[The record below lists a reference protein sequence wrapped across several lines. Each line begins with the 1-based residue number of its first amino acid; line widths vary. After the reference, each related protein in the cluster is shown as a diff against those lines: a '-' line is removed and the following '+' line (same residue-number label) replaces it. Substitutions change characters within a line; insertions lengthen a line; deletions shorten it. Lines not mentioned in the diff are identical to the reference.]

1 MGDVIDI
8 SVKQRRL
15 IAEKIKDKPF
25 DEGMYSFIMFMIDYY
40 TQVKRQLKVDYD
52 SFIIIQIVTSHSIY
66 ILNKSSYV
74 DKISYPDIKGKWE
87 KMISEFT
94 PNTEHTS
101 DDKIDIFK
109 KTYNVTKSK
118 GPKLTISSICLV
130 SGLPKETVR
139 RKVINLVKKK
149 ILSISSKHGVKIG
162 ESYKKVYNDFVPITT
177 FEVIKLLKKW
187 EKIGLLKTLLEL
199 KV

>member
-40 TQVKRQLKVDYD
+40 TQVKKQLKVDYD

-87 KMISEFT
+87 KMISEFA
-94 PNTEHTS
+94 PDTEHTS

-130 SGLPKETVR
+130 SGLPKETVG

>member
-1 MGDVIDI
+1 
-8 SVKQRRL
+8 
-15 IAEKIKDKPF
+15 
-25 DEGMYSFIMFMIDYY
+25 
-40 TQVKRQLKVDYD
+40 
-52 SFIIIQIVTSHSIY
+52 
-66 ILNKSSYV
+66 
-74 DKISYPDIKGKWE
+74 
-87 KMISEFT
+87 MISEFA
-94 PNTEHTS
+94 PDTEHTS